1 MENTNNNN
9 GIKRRFIK
17 RDAVCPICNTT
28 FRGDAVVIPI
38 VRGKR
43 VYIHAGC
50 EKDALTGA
58 ALFPFNTHGGSVN
71 TFKVVVHTHG
81 TNADERVARAMYLR
95 SVGFDVKSGSYLIRG
110 EATVPAQSISK
121 VLRTV
126 YQTCKAV
133 DIDGAKFKTLD
144 EALKYVRSVTHGNSH
159 NNG

>member
-1 MENTNNNN
+1 MENTN
-9 GIKRRFIK
+9 IERRAIK
-17 RDAVCPICNTT
+17 RDAVCPICGTT
-28 FRGDAVVIPI
+28 FTGDAVVVPI

-43 VYIHAGC
+43 VYLHAGC

-71 TFKVVVHTHG
+71 TFKVIVHTHG
-81 TNADERVARAMYLR
+81 KDADERVARAMYLR
-95 SVGFDVKSGSYLIRG
+95 SVGFDVKSGSYLVRG

-126 YQTCKAV
+126 YQTCKSV

-144 EALKYVRSVTHGNSH
+144 EALKYVKSVTHGNSH
-159 NNG
+159 SNG